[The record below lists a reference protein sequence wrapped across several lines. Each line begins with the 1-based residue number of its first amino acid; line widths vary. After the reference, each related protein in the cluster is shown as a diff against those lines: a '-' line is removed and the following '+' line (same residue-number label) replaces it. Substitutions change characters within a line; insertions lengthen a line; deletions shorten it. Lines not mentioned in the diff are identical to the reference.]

1 MKRRFTLDMETV
13 SNISR
18 EYLIVERDW
27 IRSDLDKGLI
37 KHPSDVAVYTKIHD
51 AMCVVLSEYFGV
63 KE

>member
-27 IRSDLDKGLI
+27 IRSDLDKGLT
-37 KHPSDVAVYTKIHD
+37 HPDDVAVYTKIHD